1 MSDQGAR
8 QPVTIRE
15 DWCKGCNI
23 CVSVCPKGVLAKS
36 RKAPAVAKPEECI
49 TCRLCEISCPD
60 YAISVKKLEAKEAK
74 A

>member
-1 MSDQGAR
+1 MSEQGKGK
-8 QPVTIRE
+8 PVTIRE

-23 CVSVCPKGVLAKS
+23 CVSVCPKGVFAKT
-36 RKAPAVAKPEECI
+36 RKTPDVAKPEACI

-60 YAISVKKLEAKEAK
+60 YAICVNKVESKEAK